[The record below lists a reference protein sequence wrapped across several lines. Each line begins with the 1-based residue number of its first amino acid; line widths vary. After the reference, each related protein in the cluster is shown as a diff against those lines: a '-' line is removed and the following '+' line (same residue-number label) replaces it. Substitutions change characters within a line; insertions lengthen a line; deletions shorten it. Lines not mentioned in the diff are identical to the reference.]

1 MNLRQIE
8 YFVMVAEEMSFT
20 RAARRLHISQP
31 PLSRHI
37 RALEEELGVVL
48 LIRTS
53 RSMRLTGAGRVLLA
67 EGKLLIA
74 QAASITDRVRRTGNV
89 SGQCVRVGFA
99 TGLGDA
105 LHLALAR
112 HLIAQPDAEVH
123 FKSIFSSEQSQALRE
138 NVIDIGLMRAPFD
151 PLLLQGATLFQ
162 ERLTALMP
170 QRHRLAGRS
179 NVRLADLANETI
191 LLHKRNVSVGVY
203 DKVMELLRNA
213 RISPKMV
220 QTKTGPYEEAGTA
233 LVASGKGIY
242 ISGGTADVHPGAGV
256 EVRAVPISD
265 ADATVPVCIAWRKHE
280 QSASVNQFVE
290 SMRATLAGRG

>member
-1 MNLRQIE
+1 
-8 YFVMVAEEMSFT
+8 MVAEEMSFT

-37 RALEEELGVVL
+37 RTLEEELGVVL
-48 LIRTS
+48 LVRTS
-53 RSMRLTGAGRVLLA
+53 RSMRLTGAGRLLLA

-74 QAASITDRVRRTGNV
+74 QAASVTDRVRRTGSS
-89 SGQCVRVGFA
+89 SGDCVRVGFA

-123 FKSIFSSEQSQALRE
+123 FKNIFSSEQSQALRE
-138 NVIDIGLMRAPFD
+138 NVIDIGLMRAPYD
-151 PLLLQGATLFQ
+151 SQHLQGQILFA

-170 QRHRLAGRS
+170 QRHRLAGRPS
-179 NVRLADLANETI
+179 VRLADLAHETI

-203 DKVMELLRNA
+203 DKVVELLRNA
-213 RISPKMV
+213 RMSPKLV

-242 ISGGTADVHPGAGV
+242 ISGGRADAHPGAGTA
-256 EVRAVPISD
+256 VRAVPISD
-265 ADATVPVCIAWRKHE
+265 AEATVPVCIAWRKHE
-280 QSASVNQFVE
+280 QSASVNQFVQ
-290 SMRATLAGRG
+290 SMRAALKTRDSR